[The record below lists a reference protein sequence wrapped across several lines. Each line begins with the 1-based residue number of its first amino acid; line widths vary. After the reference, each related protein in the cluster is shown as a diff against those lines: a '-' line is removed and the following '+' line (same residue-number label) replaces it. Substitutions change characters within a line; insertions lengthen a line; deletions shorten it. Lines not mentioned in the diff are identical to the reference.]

1 VSAVYV
7 YGLVPAGTQL
17 PEGLTGLGPS
27 GRVWLVEH
35 GDVAAVVGDVPED
48 RPLGTRAD
56 LLAHEGVVDGLAA
69 AGAILPM
76 RFPAV
81 VEESGVVEELLGPN
95 HDRFAA
101 DLAELEGRVQFT
113 LKGRYLEDAVV
124 REVVEGDE
132 EIGALSARVRELPED
147 ASYYDRVRLGELIV
161 AALEKRREQEATQ
174 MLERLQP
181 FVVGAVPHAP
191 AQPEDVLDAGFLVD
205 RARQQE
211 FEDAVENLGRD
222 LDGRVRMRLLGP
234 LAPYDFV
241 SEEG

>member
-1 VSAVYV
+1 MYV
-7 YGLVPAGTQL
+7 YGLVPAATQL
-17 PEGLTGLGPS
+17 PEGLEGLGPS
-27 GRVWLVEH
+27 GRVWTVEH

-56 LLAHEGVVDGLAA
+56 LLAHERVVDGLAEVTA
-69 AGAILPM
+69 VLPM

-81 VEESGVVEELLGPN
+81 VEESGVVEELLAPN

-101 DLAELEGRVQFT
+101 DLAELEGRVQFA
-113 LKGRYLEDAVV
+113 LKGRYQQDVVV
-124 REVVEGDE
+124 REVVEGDD
-132 EIGALSARVRELPED
+132 EIGALSERVRELPED

-161 AALEKRREQEATQ
+161 AALEKRREEEAAQ
-174 MLERLQP
+174 MLERLRP
-181 FVVGAVPHAP
+181 FAVETVPHTP
-191 AQPEDVLDAGFLVD
+191 AQPDEVVDAAFLVE
-205 RARQQE
+205 RTKQQE

-241 SEEG
+241 TAEG